1 MSRRIP
7 LLVVIATL
15 AAGAPRAAA
24 QDLPEYTSDQRWART
39 EYMANAWVVMGI
51 RYAKSKGESVDQF
64 TQAVFEAFD
73 PGWSMEYGPQEIMR
87 AMRRNWLTYRAG
99 EMEVLESSPERVHFR
114 VNRPYTAFFGESG
127 EVFGVT
133 LADYQRMMGLFHE
146 NICAKRGM
154 TYQESVEG
162 DWVTITIAKR

>member
-7 LLVVIATL
+7 ILVVIAAL
-15 AAGAPRAAA
+15 VAGAPRAAA
-24 QDLPEYTSDQRWART
+24 QELPEYTPEQRWART
-39 EYMANAWVVMGI
+39 EYMANAWVVMAMH
-51 RYAKSKGESVDQF
+51 YAKANGASVDEF
-64 TQAVFEAFD
+64 TQAVFETFD
-73 PGWSMEYGPQEIMR
+73 AGWSMDYGPEQVMR
-87 AMRRNWLTYRAG
+87 AMRRNWLTFRAG
-99 EMEVLESSPERVHFR
+99 EVEVLESSPERVRFR

-146 NICAKRGM
+146 KICAKRGM
-154 TYQESVEG
+154 TYQESVEA